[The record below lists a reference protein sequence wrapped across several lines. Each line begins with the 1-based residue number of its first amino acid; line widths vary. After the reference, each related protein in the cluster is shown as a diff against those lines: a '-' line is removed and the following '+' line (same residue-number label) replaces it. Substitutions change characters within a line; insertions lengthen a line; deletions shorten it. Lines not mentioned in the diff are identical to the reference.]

1 MRLRYYQASSK
12 RKIHLLNL
20 TKFLALLIGLLFY
33 ASACI
38 TLGKDFPE
46 SNVPTIKVGQTTKS
60 EVRKLFGSPWLSGN
74 QDGDLAWTYG
84 NYDYSVI
91 GDRKAKDLV
100 ILFDDNGV
108 VTSYT
113 FSTTEHNE

>member
-1 MRLRYYQASSK
+1 MGICYFQTSSK
-12 RKIHLLNL
+12 LNMHLLNL
-20 TKFLALLIGLLFY
+20 RKLLILLIGLLFY

-38 TLGKDFPE
+38 TLGKDFPV
-46 SNVPTIKVGQTTKS
+46 SNVPSINVGQTTKS

-84 NYDYSVI
+84 NYNYSVI